1 MYDFSRMC
9 LFKYDFVLTLPQ
21 LYIIL
26 NTKLFYKILH
36 FIKINY
42 KYLQF
47 LQIVFIFKEF
57 KILKLKN

>member
-9 LFKYDFVLTLPQ
+9 LFKYDFVLNLPQ

-26 NTKLFYKILH
+26 NKKLFYKILH

-57 KILKLKN
+57 KILKIKN